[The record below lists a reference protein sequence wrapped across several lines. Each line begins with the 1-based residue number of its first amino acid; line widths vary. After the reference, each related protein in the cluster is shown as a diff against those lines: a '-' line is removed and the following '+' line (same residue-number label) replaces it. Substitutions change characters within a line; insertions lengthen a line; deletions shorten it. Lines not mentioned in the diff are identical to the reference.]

1 MEQARDLALAH
12 TPKATQPPPEP
23 TWATPEGAEHVN
35 TFLKEALATA
45 LRVQILLESI
55 KRAISNC
62 YILQGNEDLWE
73 MVGQH
78 EAVAMEATTRIDE
91 IEAERNSYFTNAVAL
106 TSHFR
111 EMQDRYKHPQEI
123 KLASLEALKER
134 LAKKSGVPASKPS
147 TTKQTKAAR
156 GEPGIQGISPNTL

>member
-1 MEQARDLALAH
+1 
-12 TPKATQPPPEP
+12 
-23 TWATPEGAEHVN
+23 
-35 TFLKEALATA
+35 
-45 LRVQILLESI
+45 
-55 KRAISNC
+55 
-62 YILQGNEDLWE
+62 

-78 EAVAMEATTRIDE
+78 EAVAMEAATRIDE
-91 IEAERNSYFTNAVAL
+91 IEAEHYSYFTNAVEL

-134 LAKKSGVPASKPS
+134 LAKKSGGPASKPS

-156 GEPGIQGISPNTL
+156 GEPGIQGISPNTLLHAPSGSGTGPRTSQPQVPMPLTSTQTQAPPLGRQGGQTELTSGHANENVPWTQ